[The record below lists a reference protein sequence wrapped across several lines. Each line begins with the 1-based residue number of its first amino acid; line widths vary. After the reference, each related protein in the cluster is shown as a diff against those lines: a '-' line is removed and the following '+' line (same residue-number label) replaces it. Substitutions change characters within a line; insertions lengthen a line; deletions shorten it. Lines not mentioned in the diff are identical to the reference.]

1 MAGSG
6 IFAAGRIR
14 GERHLSA
21 WKSAFLPVDP
31 EEAPGMNS
39 RQPGIGKSRRVEDV
53 KRLQLLTLL
62 DEMVR
67 DKGVMR
73 AAGELNVDR
82 RTLNVALQNG
92 HLSRRMRGA
101 LEKALL
107 EGGGAPAAQQRARNG
122 ELAVRVEVLEKGLEA
137 LSQETGQGLAAVRDE
152 VRVLKKHYARDLHR
166 VESRLARVE
175 AGGGDGQEEEG
186 GGESGAGGQP
196 PVRPRQRREFPE
208 LATLDPADDDQDVFG
223 AAWELI
229 QEWRELKESHHN
241 RGKGLDWLREEE
253 RLLAVE
259 LALLEEHGLTLPPE
273 TYPLRGLDR
282 GAQVNW
288 RREALADTQEARKR
302 REMLRRVLTLGIRQ
316 N

>member
-1 MAGSG
+1 
-6 IFAAGRIR
+6 
-14 GERHLSA
+14 
-21 WKSAFLPVDP
+21 
-31 EEAPGMNS
+31 MNS
-39 RQPGIGKSRRVEDV
+39 RQTGIGKSRRVEDV

-67 DKGVMR
+67 NKGVMR

-82 RTLNVALQNG
+82 RTLNVALRDGQ
-92 HLSRRMRGA
+92 LSRRMRGA

-107 EGGGAPAAQQRARNG
+107 EGGGSPAAQQRARSD
-122 ELAVRVEVLEKGLEA
+122 ELAERVQGLERGAEALGREINQGLEA
-137 LSQETGQGLAAVRDE
+137 VREE
-152 VRVLKKHYARDLHR
+152 VQALRNDYTRDLQR

-175 AGGGDGQEEEG
+175 GSGGSIEEDEEG
-186 GGESGAGGQP
+186 DGESGGGQP
-196 PVRPRQRREFPE
+196 AARPRLRREFPE
-208 LATLDPADDDQDVFG
+208 LATLEPASDDEEVFG
-223 AAWELI
+223 DAWALV
-229 QEWRELKESHHN
+229 QEWRKLKESHPS

-288 RREALADTQEARKR
+288 RQKAQEDAQRARKKQ
-302 REMLRRVLTLGIRQ
+302 EMLHRVRRMFSPWLWRK
-316 N
+316 